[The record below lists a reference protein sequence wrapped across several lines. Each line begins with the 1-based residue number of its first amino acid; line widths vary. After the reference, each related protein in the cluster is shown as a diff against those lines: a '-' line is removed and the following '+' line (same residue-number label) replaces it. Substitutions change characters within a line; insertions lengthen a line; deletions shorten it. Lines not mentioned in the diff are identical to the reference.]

1 MMGDEEH
8 QHLQRQVAVFMPYAA
23 GRIAAL
29 KAANKRLAHYS
40 SAENVM
46 NIIKSKTFWLRNT
59 RCMADYSE
67 IDLGYGMLHKF
78 FQQQTNRDAFYKA
91 VNACSPN
98 LAEDSI
104 ALFDGWLN
112 DIRFNTYICSVSE
125 HEDAETGHGRLS
137 MWRGFNQ
144 GSSIRA
150 AMIMRVPEEGAADGL
165 RVMLSPVAYFGE
177 ADVEQQLWD
186 VIGNI
191 RTNRDYLAGLDRDR
205 IKTLIFF
212 TLASAA
218 ASIKHIGF
226 TEEKE
231 WRIIYLPRANPS
243 NVIKISVETIAGIPQ
258 IVHKI
263 PLDDN
268 PAENVTG
275 ISIPALVDRIIVGP
289 SGYQIPIMQAFVQ
302 ALTDAGVPD
311 AANRVGASGIPL
323 RG

>member
-1 MMGDEEH
+1 MEGIQSGIFDTRRYDHE
-8 QHLQRQVAVFMPYAA
+8 
-23 GRIAAL
+23 
-29 KAANKRLAHYS
+29 S
-40 SAENVM
+40 S
-46 NIIKSKTFWLRNT
+46 R
-59 RCMADYSE
+59 
-67 IDLGYGMLHKF
+67 
-78 FQQQTNRDAFYKA
+78 
-91 VNACSPN
+91 
-98 LAEDSI
+98 
-104 ALFDGWLN
+104 
-112 DIRFNTYICSVSE
+112 
-125 HEDAETGHGRLS
+125 
-137 MWRGFNQ
+137 
-144 GSSIRA
+144 
-150 AMIMRVPEEGAADGL
+150 EGAADGL

-263 PLDDN
+263 PLEDN

>member
-1 MMGDEEH
+1 MGCCTNFFNS
-8 QHLQRQVAVFMPYAA
+8 RQTGTP
-23 GRIAAL
+23 
-29 KAANKRLAHYS
+29 S
-40 SAENVM
+40 
-46 NIIKSKTFWLRNT
+46 IKQL
-59 RCMADYSE
+59 
-67 IDLGYGMLHKF
+67 
-78 FQQQTNRDAFYKA
+78 
-91 VNACSPN
+91 NACSPN

-165 RVMLSPVAYFGE
+165 RVMFSPVAYFGE

-218 ASIKHIGF
+218 ASIKHI
-226 TEEKE
+226 
-231 WRIIYLPRANPS
+231 
-243 NVIKISVETIAGIPQ
+243 
-258 IVHKI
+258 
-263 PLDDN
+263 
-268 PAENVTG
+268 
-275 ISIPALVDRIIVGP
+275 
-289 SGYQIPIMQAFVQ
+289 
-302 ALTDAGVPD
+302 
-311 AANRVGASGIPL
+311 
-323 RG
+323 

>member
-1 MMGDEEH
+1 MGAQEH
-8 QHLQRQVAVFMPYAA
+8 HDLQRQVTIFMPYAA

-29 KAANKRLAHYS
+29 KAQNKRLVHYS
-40 SAENVM
+40 SAENTM
-46 NIIKSKTFWLRNT
+46 GIIKTKTFWLRNT

-78 FQQQTNRDAFYKA
+78 FQQQLNRDAFFKA
-91 VNACSPN
+91 VNRCSPN

-104 ALFDGWLN
+104 ALFDEWLN
-112 DIRFNTYICSVSE
+112 EIRFNTYICSVSE

-150 AMIMRVPEEGAADGL
+150 AMVMRVPEEGAADGL

-205 IKTLIFF
+205 IKALIFF
-212 TLASAA
+212 ALASAA

-226 TEEKE
+226 IEEKE
-231 WRIIYLPRANPS
+231 GII
-243 NVIKISVETIAGIPQ
+243 TF
-258 IVHKI
+258 
-263 PLDDN
+263 
-268 PAENVTG
+268 T
-275 ISIPALVDRIIVGP
+275 
-289 SGYQIPIMQAFVQ
+289 
-302 ALTDAGVPD
+302 
-311 AANRVGASGIPL
+311 
-323 RG
+323 